1 MNLVQQF
8 DKYMFFK
15 LPLEWGQSEPL
26 HWNAIV
32 F

>member
-15 LPLEWGQSEPL
+15 LLLEWSHTEPL
-26 HWNAIV
+26 HLNAVI